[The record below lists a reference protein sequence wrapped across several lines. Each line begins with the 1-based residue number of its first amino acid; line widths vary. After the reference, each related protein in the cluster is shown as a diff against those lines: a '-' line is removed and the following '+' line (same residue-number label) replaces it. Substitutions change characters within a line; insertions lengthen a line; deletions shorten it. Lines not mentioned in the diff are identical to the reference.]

1 MDSSLSTALMAGFLL
16 GVRHALDADHVAAV
30 STLVSQHRSV
40 LRSCLLGTFWGVGH
54 TVALLGAGL
63 VMIVFKLTI
72 TPETEKVMESV
83 VALMLIALGGHVV
96 LRSLGRLHVHRH
108 EHSHGDGRHAHVHA
122 HLGGDSEHAHVHF
135 LRAGGRPLLVGLI
148 HGLAGSAALTLLVMS
163 TLPSTMGAIVYIL
176 VFGVGSTIG
185 MLLLSGVIGI
195 PFALSASRSRGANA
209 LVQAL
214 AGTATLVLGLVLL
227 AGFSDPR

>member
-16 GVRHALDADHVAAV
+16 GMRHALDADHVAAV

-54 TVALLGAGL
+54 TAALLGAAL

-72 TPETEKVMESV
+72 TPETEKAVETV

-96 LRSLGRLHVHRH
+96 LRSIGHLQVHRH
-108 EHSHGDGRHAHVHA
+108 EHSHGGGRHAHVHA
-122 HLGGDSEHAHVHF
+122 HVGGDSEHDHVHF
-135 LRAGGRPLLVGLI
+135 LRAGGRPLLVGLV
-148 HGLAGSAALTLLVMS
+148 HGLAGSAALTLLVLS
-163 TLPSTMGAIVYIL
+163 TLSSTTAAIVYIL

-195 PFALSASRSRGANA
+195 PFALSASRSRRAHA
-209 LVQAL
+209 LIQAL
-214 AGTATLVLGLVLL
+214 AGSATLVLGVFLV
-227 AGFSDPR
+227 AGFSGSR